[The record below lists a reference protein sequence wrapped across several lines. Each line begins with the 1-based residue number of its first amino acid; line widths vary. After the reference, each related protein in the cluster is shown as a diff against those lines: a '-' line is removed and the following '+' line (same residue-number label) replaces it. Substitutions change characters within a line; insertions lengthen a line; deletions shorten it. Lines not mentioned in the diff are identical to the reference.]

1 MDTSDIISQTNYMEE
16 DIFIIFCC
24 GLFYYGQVIISHYK
38 RDHTSFH
45 KDLSLSNNF
54 MMLVKQELNYYW

>member
-1 MDTSDIISQTNYMEE
+1 MEE

-24 GLFYYGQVIISHYK
+24 GLFYYGQVKISHYK

-45 KDLSLSNNF
+45 KDLNLSNNF